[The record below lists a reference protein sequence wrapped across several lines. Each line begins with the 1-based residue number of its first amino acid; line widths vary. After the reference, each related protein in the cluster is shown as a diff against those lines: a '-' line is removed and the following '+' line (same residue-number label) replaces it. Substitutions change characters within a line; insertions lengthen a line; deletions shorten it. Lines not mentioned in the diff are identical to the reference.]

1 MIHVVGLNDRR
12 RRKGEHLRVGA
23 VRYPPRGK
31 RKEEIDEYDV
41 RLPELAPSG
50 ELLKKFND
58 DAISWERF
66 VGRYRSEMN
75 KPERKYLIPL
85 FAALSKVT
93 NLSIGCYCQDE
104 TRCHRSV
111 LRELLADAGADL
123 A

>member
-1 MIHVVGLNDRR
+1 MIHIVCLRDERR
-12 RRKGEHLRVGA
+12 TGERLRVGA

-41 RLPELAPSG
+41 RLPELAPSS
-50 ELLKKFND
+50 ELLRQGRNGT
-58 DAISWERF
+58 ISWEKFAR
-66 VGRYRSEMN
+66 RYRSEMK

-93 NLSIGCYCQDE
+93 DLSVGCYCRDE

-111 LRELLADAGADL
+111 LRELLADAGAEL

>member
-1 MIHVVGLNDRR
+1 MIHIVCLNDRR
-12 RRKGEHLRVGA
+12 RRKGERLRVGA

-41 RLPELAPSG
+41 RLPELAPSA
-50 ELLKKFND
+50 ELLRTGRD
-58 DAISWERF
+58 GTISWEQFAR
-66 VGRYRSEMN
+66 RYRSEMN
-75 KPERKYLIPL
+75 RPERKHLIPL

-93 NLSIGCYCQDE
+93 TLSVGCYCQDE

-111 LRELLADAGADL
+111 LRELLANAGADL

>member
-1 MIHVVGLNDRR
+1 MIHIVSLIDRR

-41 RLPELAPSG
+41 RLPELAPSS

-93 NLSIGCYCQDE
+93 NLSIGCYCQDQK
-104 TRCHRSV
+104 RCHMSV
-111 LRELLADAGADL
+111 LRELLDDAGADL